1 MPEEINRS
9 EEIKQVPKAVPVENI
24 KKSYIDDEDENPT
37 IIEKFMRLEIETK
50 TGLIISLTFLL
61 ALIFR
66 WHWFNTRWWLI
77 LILAVIGLKSLYT
90 QMNDLVDEKP
100 SEAKLARYSFIGLIA
115 LLVIRDIY
123 ITVELADLLSLIS
136 LR

>member
-1 MPEEINRS
+1 MPEEINKS
-9 EEIKQVPKAVPVENI
+9 EEIKQEPKIAPVENI
-24 KKSYIDDEDENPT
+24 KKSYIDDEENPT
-37 IIEKFMRLEIETK
+37 IVEKFMRLEIETK
-50 TGLIISLTFLL
+50 TGLIISLSFLL

-90 QMNDLVDEKP
+90 QMNDLADEKP
-100 SEAKLARYSFIGLIA
+100 SEAKLARYSFIGLIT

>member
-1 MPEEINRS
+1 MTEEN
-9 EEIKQVPKAVPVENI
+9 KNPVTGQ
-24 KKSYIDDEDENPT
+24 IDDEDENPT
-37 IIEKFMRLEIETK
+37 IVEKFMRLEIETK
-50 TGLIISLTFLL
+50 TGLIISLSFLL

-77 LILAVIGLKSLYT
+77 LILALIGLKSLYT
-90 QMNDLVDEKP
+90 QMNDLTDEKP

>member
-1 MPEEINRS
+1 MPEEINKS
-9 EEIKQVPKAVPVENI
+9 EEIKQEPKAVPVENM
-24 KKSYIDDEDENPT
+24 KKSYIDDEENPT
-37 IIEKFMRLEIETK
+37 IVEKFMRLEIETK
-50 TGLIISLTFLL
+50 TGLIISLSFLL

-90 QMNDLVDEKP
+90 QMNDLADEKP
-100 SEAKLARYSFIGLIA
+100 SEAKLARYSFIGLIT

>member
-1 MPEEINRS
+1 MTEEN
-9 EEIKQVPKAVPVENI
+9 KNPVTGQ
-24 KKSYIDDEDENPT
+24 IDDEDENPT
-37 IIEKFMRLEIETK
+37 IVEKFMRLEIETK
-50 TGLIISLTFLL
+50 TGLIISLSFFL

-77 LILAVIGLKSLYT
+77 LILALIGLKSLYT
-90 QMNDLVDEKP
+90 QMNDLTDEKP